1 MTKEVEELLEL
12 DKISEGEIIET
23 IQTYLKLVKFEILSY
38 HGFEDLLYRLG
49 VKQISENVFKMNEGT
64 EYTLEIN

>member
-1 MTKEVEELLEL
+1 MIKEVEELLEL

-23 IQTYLKLVKFEILSY
+23 IQTYLKLVKFEILSH

-49 VKQISENVFKMNEGT
+49 VKQISENVFKINEGM

>member
-23 IQTYLKLVKFEILSY
+23 IQTYLKLVKFEILSH